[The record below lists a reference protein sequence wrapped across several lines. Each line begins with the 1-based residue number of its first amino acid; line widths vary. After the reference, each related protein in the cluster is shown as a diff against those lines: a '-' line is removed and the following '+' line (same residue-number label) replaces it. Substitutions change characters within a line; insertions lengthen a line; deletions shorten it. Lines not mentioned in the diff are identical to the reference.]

1 MWGLIIASGVCG
13 LLFGRYF
20 KVYALIPATLVL
32 VGVASFLASKQG
44 LTIGVLSL
52 VLAAVAMQLCYF
64 LSVVVTV
71 SVDNFESAKALS
83 EEFPLATPKPDH
95 GNMPPQLA
103 ASFIGCP
110 AVSPGGPPG

>member
-20 KVYALIPATLVL
+20 KVYALIPAALVL

-71 SVDNFESAKALS
+71 SVDNFESAKAPS
-83 EEFPLATPKPDH
+83 EEFPLATRKPDH